1 MEWIFRVMQN
11 ILHGRK
17 QIPLAK
23 CKIVVSVFLKVIDGE
38 GWWDQILVFQRK
50 LLLQAGAMNDDVG
63 SSVVCNM
70 LAREKKAGDC
80 SVGEGT

>member
-1 MEWIFRVMQN
+1 MIEN

-23 CKIVVSVFLKVIDGE
+23 CKIVASVFPKAIDSE

-50 LLLQAGAMNDDVG
+50 LLLQAGAMDEDVG

-70 LAREKKAGDC
+70 LAREKKAGGC
-80 SVGEGT
+80 GVGEGN